1 MGEESFLKPVDSARA
16 FTISVD
22 KVKTEPAKAGTAP
35 AKAKPEP
42 TPKPDAQ
49 EHEVVENTAWQTS
62 SAVKELIAVLA
73 GQRSEVS
80 ITKDSETRQIIV
92 KVLDSTTGEVIR
104 RMPLKDPVHKDDTLW
119 KLTGLLLDTR
129 E

>member
-35 AKAKPEP
+35 AKARPEP
-42 TPKPDAQ
+42 TPKPD
-49 EHEVVENTAWQTS
+49 EHKEIVENTAWQTS
-62 SAVKELIAVLA
+62 TAVQELIAILA
-73 GQRSEVS
+73 GERSEVS
-80 ITKDSETRQIIV
+80 ITMDSETRQIIV

-104 RMPLKDPVHKDDTLW
+104 RMPLKDPIHKGDTLW
-119 KLTGLLLDTR
+119 KLTGLLLDTT